1 MRTTILKALLVIL
14 PLLFLSFTSVVK
26 EKILIKLT
34 VEKIFP
40 ESDEE
45 KIMNVIKEDLPQ
57 IEVTKIDYDARTITV
72 KADKEINFD
81 LIKQS
86 FDKVGLRI
94 AKEEKLPVSEEKS
107 E

>member
-1 MRTTILKALLVIL
+1 MRSKFLKALLVIL
-14 PLLFLSFTSVVK
+14 PLMSLSFMPGVK
-26 EKILIKLT
+26 EKILLKLT

-57 IEVTKIDYDARTITV
+57 IEITKIDYDARTITV

-94 AKEEKLPVSEEKS
+94 AKEEKIPVPEMKS